1 MVFRTVRGRLLFW
14 VLAVTVPI
22 YATALYMSYHATAE
36 RLEANAARD
45 ADDLAARLAAD
56 VDTVIRPIEGGVRTV
71 AHQLEEVDPP
81 PEQYAM
87 RIHGI
92 LAAWPEVYGSTI
104 AAEFRAG
111 DPQSR
116 PFAPYYYRH
125 AGTLA
130 YSDLALDSY
139 GYAKLPWYRQAADSL
154 KPVWS
159 APYFDAG
166 GGETWMVTYSVP
178 FFRKRAGGE
187 RELAGVVTADLALEW
202 VRAAAA
208 RVKLPPFTAGW
219 LASPSST
226 REFVAPI
233 GSADLAGLAAVRV
246 SADDML
252 SSGRTFGLIHAST
265 ARASYLAVRNLETL
279 QWQLMLVVERS
290 KLLAGARDVLR
301 RQLWLGAAG
310 FLLLVAAISFVATG
324 VSRPIRRLAEAVGGA
339 RQGDLEFPLPE
350 ARRDETGILTEA
362 LRRLRDSLKQHVQ
375 LRAQSIAAE
384 ARLEQELQIAAS
396 IQQSMLPRRESSRLP
411 PGIQVAAK
419 LVPARR
425 VGGDLYDYFT
435 LRDGRLLFAIGDV
448 SDKGIPAALFM
459 ARVSGLIRVLG
470 SAGEPPEKILA
481 QLNSQ
486 LAAGNDACMFVTLGC
501 GILDPSNGRLHYASA
516 GHDAPLVRRA
526 NGDIAELPVQNGPAI
541 GIEAV
546 AEYPAVDASLADGD
560 TLVLY
565 TDGVTEATAADGKSL
580 GTERLA
586 KLLASGLPDA
596 MVRQVIDSLN
606 DGASGFHVEDDLAL
620 MAIARVPEYR
630 FQPDLARDGVAQA
643 QAWLREI
650 LGANGID
657 ATRIGEAELIA
668 EELLT
673 NVARAAPGGA
683 VRASVDCQVT
693 PCEIVLVFRDD
704 AAPFDPLQQ
713 PAPELGADV
722 EALRVGGL
730 GIHLVR
736 ELATSV
742 RYRREHDDNVL
753 EVRLNRNL
761 EAA

>member
-1 MVFRTVRGRLLFW
+1 MIFRTVRGRLLFW

-22 YATALYMSYHATAE
+22 YGTALYMSYHATAE

-81 PEQYAM
+81 PEQYAL

-104 AAEFRAG
+104 AAEVRAG
-111 DPQSR
+111 RAGAR
-116 PFAPYYYRH
+116 PFAPYYYRR
-125 AGTLA
+125 GGDLA

-178 FFRKRAGGE
+178 FFRKDGGE
-187 RELAGVVTADLALEW
+187 RALAGVVTADLALDW
-202 VRAAAA
+202 VRAAAT
-208 RVKLPPFTAGW
+208 RVHLPPFTAGW
-219 LASPSST
+219 LASPSSAH
-226 REFVAPI
+226 EFVAPI
-233 GSADLAGLAAVRV
+233 GSSLPGG
-246 SADDML
+246 L
-252 SSGRTFGLIHAST
+252 SSVRAAADELLAKGRTFGLIHADS
-265 ARASYLAVRNLETL
+265 AGAAYLAVRNLETL
-279 QWQLMLVVERS
+279 QWRLMLVVERS
-290 KLLAGARDVLR
+290 KLLAGAREVLQ

-339 RQGDLEFPLPE
+339 REGDLEFPLPE
-350 ARRDETGILTEA
+350 PRHDETGILTEA

-384 ARLEQELQIAAS
+384 ARLEHELQIAAS
-396 IQQSMLPRRESSRLP
+396 IQQSMLPRRESNPLP
-411 PGIQVAAK
+411 PGIQVAAR
-419 LVPARR
+419 LIPARR
-425 VGGDLYDYFT
+425 VGGDLYDYFA
-435 LRDGRLLFAIGDV
+435 LRDGRVLFAVGDV

-459 ARVSGLIRVLG
+459 ARVSGLIRALG

-481 QLNSQ
+481 ELNAK

-501 GILDPSNGRLHYASA
+501 GVLDPADGRLHYASA
-516 GHDAPLVRRA
+516 GHDAPLLRRA

-546 AEYPAVDASLADGD
+546 AEYPAADFRLAAGD

-565 TDGVTEATAADGKSL
+565 TDGVTEATAAGGQSL

-586 KLLASGLPDA
+586 KLLTGGLPER
-596 MVRQVIDSLN
+596 MVQHVVDSL
-606 DGASGFHVEDDLAL
+606 GSSGFHIDDDLTL
-620 MAIARVPEYR
+620 MAIGRDPGR
-630 FQPDLARDGVAQA
+630 WQFHPDLARDGVGRAQG
-643 QAWLREI
+643 WLREI
-650 LGANGID
+650 LGAHGVD
-657 ATRIGEAELIA
+657 AARIGEAELVT

-673 NVARAAPGGA
+673 NVARAVQGCA
-683 VRASVDCQVT
+683 VRATVECSLT
-693 PCEIVLVFRDD
+693 PRDIALVFRDD
-704 AAPFDPLQQ
+704 APPFDPLQQ
-713 PAPELGADV
+713 PAPGLGGDV
-722 EALRVGGL
+722 ESLRVGGL

-736 ELATSV
+736 ELAASI
-742 RYRREHDDNVL
+742 RYRRENDENVL
-753 EVRLNRNL
+753 EVRLNRNM